1 MFISLYQCPDPGK
14 GWWVMIEQKTILVVD
29 RSQQV
34 RGHLAELLTRNGYRT
49 LETGS
54 PPDAF
59 QILRKGE
66 VDLLVVEVG
75 TPGEHEETMIKE
87 MRAPTSFEDIP
98 VIVLATAED
107 VGDVAGWVS
116 SGCNDFLLK
125 PVNPRLLF
133 QRVQT
138 LIEANPRAYNR
149 GPCNVIAEGTTG
161 SENVTGE
168 LKEIGE
174 GGAGLVLD
182 HPLAT
187 DDILKLTFTLPRRPG
202 ELTLGAEIIYVQDV
216 EGSYIHGLRFII
228 IDRDTRERIKH
239 FVQDTLL
246 QDS

>member
-1 MFISLYQCPDPGK
+1 MWIPMNK
-14 GWWVMIEQKTILVVD
+14 RKTILVVD
-29 RSQQV
+29 RSEQIRRQ
-34 RGHLAELLTRNGYRT
+34 LLELLARYGYQV

-54 PPDAF
+54 PPDALD
-59 QILRKGE
+59 ILRGGE
-66 VDLLVVEVG
+66 VDLLIVEVG
-75 TPGEHEETMIKE
+75 TPGAVEETMIKE
-87 MRAPTSFEDIP
+87 MRSTSSFEGVP
-98 VIVLATAED
+98 VIVLATTEE
-107 VGDVAGWVS
+107 VGDVASWVS

-149 GPCNVIAEGTTG
+149 VPCNVIAEGTTG
-161 SENVTGE
+161 SEHLTGE

-174 GGAGLVLD
+174 GGAGFVLD
-182 HPLAT
+182 RPLTT
-187 DDILKLTFTLPRRPG
+187 DDILKLTFTLPRQPG

-216 EGSYIHGLRFII
+216 EGSYIHGLSFII
-228 IDRDTRERIKH
+228 IDRDTRERIKQ

>member
-1 MFISLYQCPDPGK
+1 
-14 GWWVMIEQKTILVVD
+14 MIESKTILVVD

-34 RGHLAELLTRNGYRT
+34 RGQLVELLTRYGYHV

-54 PPDAF
+54 TPDAF
-59 QILRKGE
+59 EILGE
-66 VDLLVVEVG
+66 GDVDLLIVEVG
-75 TPGEHEETMIKE
+75 TQGAVEETMIRE
-87 MRAPTSFEDIP
+87 MRSNSSFEDVP
-98 VIVLATAED
+98 VIVLATTED
-107 VGDVAGWVS
+107 VGEVASWVS

-138 LIEANPRAYNR
+138 LVEANPRAYNR
-149 GPCNVIAEGTTG
+149 VPCNVVAEGTTG
-161 SENVTGE
+161 SEHVTGE
-168 LKEIGE
+168 LKELGE

-182 HPLAT
+182 RPLAT
-187 DDILKLTFTLPRRPG
+187 DDILKLSFTLPRQPG

-228 IDRDTRERIKH
+228 IDRDTRERIKL

-246 QDS
+246 QGAETQ

>member
-1 MFISLYQCPDPGK
+1 MNES
-14 GWWVMIEQKTILVVD
+14 KTILVVD

-34 RGHLAELLTRNGYRT
+34 RGQLSELLTRYGYEVR
-49 LETGS
+49 ETGT
-54 PPDAF
+54 PRDALD
-59 QILRKGE
+59 ILQDGE
-66 VDLLVVEVG
+66 VDLFIVEVG
-75 TPGEHEETMIKE
+75 TPGVVEETIIKE
-87 MRAPTSFEDIP
+87 MRANSSFEDVP
-98 VIVLATAED
+98 VIVLATAEE
-107 VGDVAGWVS
+107 VGDVASWVS

-125 PVNPRLLF
+125 PVNYRLLF

-149 GPCNVIAEGTTG
+149 VPCNVLAEGTTG

-174 GGAGLVLD
+174 GGASIVLD
-182 HPLAT
+182 HQLAT

-228 IDRDTRERIKH
+228 IDRDTRERIKQ
-239 FVQDTLL
+239 FAQDTLL

>member
-1 MFISLYQCPDPGK
+1 MN
-14 GWWVMIEQKTILVVD
+14 EQKTILVVD

-34 RGHLAELLTRNGYRT
+34 RTELLELLTRYGYRV

-54 PPDAF
+54 PA
-59 QILRKGE
+59 E
-66 VDLLVVEVG
+66 AMDLLGGGLIDLFIVEVG
-75 TPGEHEETMIKE
+75 TPGAVEETMIKE
-87 MRAPTSFEDIP
+87 MRSNSSLGDVP
-98 VIVLATAED
+98 VIVLATTEE
-107 VGDVAGWVS
+107 VGEVASWVS

-125 PVNPRLLF
+125 PVNSRLLF

-149 GPCNVIAEGTTG
+149 VPCNVIAEGTTG
-161 SENVTGE
+161 SEHVTGE

-182 HPLAT
+182 RQLAT

-228 IDRDTRERIKH
+228 IDRDTRDRIKA
-239 FVQDTLL
+239 FVQEQLGI
-246 QDS
+246 S